1 MAIKFLNSVNADSGV
16 LYVDAAN
23 DKVGI
28 GTTSPNRKLTIQNGS
43 YTYPGGIDANSFF
56 AIANDG
62 WAGMNILSSR
72 GTGGFIDFGDL
83 DWGHRGRILYG
94 QSTDYMSFDT
104 AGSTKMTILSGG
116 NVGIGTTSPE
126 GKLNI
131 VADNGSTASAVKTL
145 VLGGGTDTTGNGQYI
160 QFRSSSNATLGS
172 QISGSRTG
180 AGAASDLKFHTTGS
194 DSVVRERMVINSSGN
209 VGIGTTSP
217 IGLLTVQGDDADIY
231 LRSNDYT
238 IARIINRGSSGT
250 NLDTGLFSLMSSDGT
265 NNNVEQ
271 VRLDAGG
278 NSWLNALNVGIGTNS
293 PASRLHVYENSDV
306 WHAKFG
312 SATGELRIGG
322 QTSSGAVIQAYT
334 PAGVVRDLYLQR
346 DGGNVGIGTASPGA
360 KLDISGDTTT
370 WSGMAKIFLTDSNS
384 NSNSRNWSIGNGGTD
399 FGSLS
404 FIVSNAKDGVPEAST
419 GTPVM
424 SMDGV
429 NKRIGI
435 GTASPT
441 EKLHVSGN
449 VRIEGDLTVNGSY
462 TQIDTDVNTTEQWN
476 VTNDGT
482 GPAVTINQT
491 GAQDIMD
498 VQDDGTSV
506 FYIED
511 GGNVGLGTTDPANNL
526 EVSNSNSGGLGATL
540 GIYNPGYNANSS
552 STINIGRTSDSNW
565 EIKSE
570 SNADGGRDY
579 DLIFSERD
587 KDDTAHEEYLRLKS
601 TGALKISSYGSNTFT
616 GTAAYALAVD
626 SSGNVIETSYIPS
639 SSSTDFVAVTG
650 DTMSG
655 GLNIEVSTS
664 NTQLKL
670 KRTTSATGEF
680 NIYTNTD
687 SLFFHNV
694 GQSTYP
700 MMINSSGNVGIGTT
714 NPVSHSQNRRTLVVS
729 DTTDGAN
736 VEIWGNSSGKSILQ
750 SVGGNTYVGNL
761 ANGSGNGTTYI
772 TSGNGSTYTT
782 ILANGNV
789 GIGTT
794 SPGSSLQ
801 IEAPAGGQQ
810 MFRVTNHTS
819 AAGTFTNNY
828 AAEIRSA
835 YTTGAA
841 GGALLV
847 HTQEANDARPT
858 MAVSDQNGVFTTF
871 VNGKVGIGTTSPSN
885 KLHVY
890 GGRLVLDNV
899 ANAQTAI
906 QINSAGVEKIVIY
919 RPASTEDLRINT
931 FSAGDVFSLTQ
942 SGNVGIGDSGPA
954 VKLQVSTSSP
964 TNNVAVS
971 IGDGW
976 VGNDLYHKE
985 GGLLLISGTSQD
997 STQTGAGLAFQTR
1010 NTQNTNYW
1018 KSSIIM
1024 DRDGAMRFT
1033 LGGAGTV
1040 QGSEDLTILSGG
1052 NVGIGRTAPVS
1063 VLELGDDTPTLTIS
1077 DTGNNYNDG
1086 DVQSVV
1092 HLSGRWY
1099 SGTANPAADVY
1110 SDARVVL
1117 RKDSGDGTGG
1127 SSLAFETSANGAGG
1141 LVEAIR
1147 IDKSQNV
1154 GIGTTDPNRRL
1165 YVVSS
1170 DDTRGIMVEQTLAS
1184 SYAEVHFK
1192 ANREY
1197 RIGTGGST
1205 SAVEAANNW
1214 YVYDATAAAQRFVIT
1229 SSGNVGIGTTDPG
1242 YKLDVTGDARFGDG
1256 NNFNP
1261 LIQYAGSGRVA
1272 ASPGYSFVGDLDTG
1286 MFNPNLGNTLAF
1298 ATGAVE
1304 RMRITAD
1311 GNVGIGT

>member
-626 SSGNVIETSYIPS
+626 SSGNVIETAVQGSPTGGSGTAGKITKWDT
-639 SSSTDFVAVTG
+639 SSTLTDSVITESSGNIGIGTASPSEKLEVLGDIRFGGSTNGDWAVLEHATKLVQFTQSNAGSAGHVMKFRTPGWSADAFIFTNG
-650 DTMSG
+650 DTETMRITG
-655 GLNIEVSTS
+655 TGNVGIG
-664 NTQLKL
+664 
-670 KRTTSATGEF
+670 TTSPWDIGAGYTGLTIDDTTTGF
-680 NIYTNTD
+680 LAIR
-687 SLFFHNV
+687 
-694 GQSTYP
+694 
-700 MMINSSGNVGIGTT
+700 SSGTTQVVLSANGSSYLNGGNVGIGTT
-714 NPVSHSQNRRTLVVS
+714 NPSYKLDVEGDVGINDYIQHNGDNSRIGFPSNDVIALVTSNAERMRIAS
-729 DTTDGAN
+729 DGVLT
-736 VEIWGNSSGKSILQ
+736 
-750 SVGGNTYVGNL
+750 VGGQ
-761 ANGSGNGTTYI
+761 
-772 TSGNGSTYTT
+772 TSTRLVTT
-782 ILANGNV
+782 ITENDKVDLKV
-789 GIGTT
+789 IDGTDSGRAFTFST
-794 SPGSSLQ
+794 SNSERMR
-801 IEAPAGGQQ
+801 ITAGG
-810 MFRVTNHTS
+810 N
-819 AAGTFTNNY
+819 
-828 AAEIRSA
+828 
-835 YTTGAA
+835 
-841 GGALLV
+841 
-847 HTQEANDARPT
+847 
-858 MAVSDQNGVFTTF
+858 
-871 VNGKVGIGTTSPSN
+871 VGIGTTSPSN

-942 SGNVGIGDSGPA
+942 SGNVGIGTTSPSS
-954 VKLQVSTSSP
+954 KLEVVGTL
-964 TNNVAVS
+964 T
-971 IGDGW
+971 
-976 VGNDLYHKE
+976 VGNIGTSRFTDTSAFPLQLNR
-985 GGLLLISGTSQD
+985 GLDVDIYGANGVILGMGTIKSGTYKD
-997 STQTGAGLAFQTR
+997 
-1010 NTQNTNYW
+1010 
-1018 KSSIIM
+1018 
-1024 DRDGAMRFT
+1024 
-1033 LGGAGTV
+1033 
-1040 QGSEDLTILSGG
+1040 
-1052 NVGIGRTAPVS
+1052 
-1063 VLELGDDTPTLTIS
+1063 
-1077 DTGNNYNDG
+1077 
-1086 DVQSVV
+1086 
-1092 HLSGRWY
+1092 
-1099 SGTANPAADVY
+1099 AA
-1110 SDARVVL
+1110 RI
-1117 RKDSGDGTGG
+1117 
-1127 SSLAFETSANGAGG
+1127 AGG
-1141 LVEAIR
+1141 LESNTGTDGNFSVQTRGGDSFTTALHINS
-1147 IDKSQNV
+1147 SQNV
-1154 GIGTTDPNRRL
+1154 GIGTTSPGSRL
-1165 YVVSS
+1165 QVKDSQDSS
-1170 DDTRGIMVEQTLAS
+1170 FDSGIGIIRSNSSQTGYINMV
-1184 SYAEVHFK
+1184 
-1192 ANREY
+1192 
-1197 RIGTGGST
+1197 GGAMNINAPSGIPIKLR
-1205 SAVEAANNW
+1205 
-1214 YVYDATAAAQRFVIT
+1214 DGGATNVTI
-1229 SSGNVGIGTTDPG
+1229 SGDGNVGIGTTSPSEKLEVNGNVKADNFIGGNDAGVYTFNDTVDASSSEDIFSIYNLHGAQAFRVTFVCSTSSYSVAKTFEVVHSHGNDPVFF
-1242 YKLDVTGDARFGDG
+1242 KV
-1256 NNFNP
+1256 
-1261 LIQYAGSGRVA
+1261 V
-1272 ASPGYSFVGDLDTG
+1272 DTG
-1286 MFNPNLGNTLAF
+1286 AYSSNDFDVSFRTQAGGGSTDNNTVICEITNNSTTINADIVTTVFLGGSPT
-1298 ATGAVE
+1298 T
-1304 RMRITAD
+1304 ITVTAL
-1311 GNVGIGT
+1311 